1 MTISLENQLPDL
13 PAHPPFH
20 KESTT
25 AILPQT
31 GMVQEL
37 LDPVSRS
44 WRPAEIIQSL
54 MNCLLR

>member
-13 PAHPPFH
+13 PAHPLFH

-37 LDPVSRS
+37 LDPFQGPGVQQKSFGH
-44 WRPAEIIQSL
+44 
-54 MNCLLR
+54 